1 MPLWLVLALVLAIPS
16 QRHWVDID
24 SETQRIAE
32 DKLSELQRDGDAR
45 SGRAAPDFKNAQLDQ
60 PLYYY
65 ADDAGFASLASDPS
79 DDLMPY
85 LSQRNAI
92 YPVVVENKAIG
103 VLLFKSSLGKTC
115 YFGPV
120 PPGIYA
126 DYREALRRVRL
137 ERDQRL
143 SIAATRGGDYLL
155 VEDGTTIYRM
165 APCTTRTLLMLG
177 LDNQHVDDFKF
188 VDPKE
193 LVPLIKRAMRGGE

>member
-32 DKLSELQRDGDAR
+32 DKLSELQREGDAR
-45 SGRAAPDFKNAQLDQ
+45 SGHAAPDFKNAQLDQ

>member
-1 MPLWLVLALVLAIPS
+1 MPLWFVLALVLAIPS

-92 YPVVVENKAIG
+92 YPVVVLSLIHISRCRRAI
-103 VLLFKSSLGKTC
+103 
-115 YFGPV
+115 
-120 PPGIYA
+120 
-126 DYREALRRVRL
+126 
-137 ERDQRL
+137 
-143 SIAATRGGDYLL
+143 
-155 VEDGTTIYRM
+155 
-165 APCTTRTLLMLG
+165 
-177 LDNQHVDDFKF
+177 
-188 VDPKE
+188 
-193 LVPLIKRAMRGGE
+193 